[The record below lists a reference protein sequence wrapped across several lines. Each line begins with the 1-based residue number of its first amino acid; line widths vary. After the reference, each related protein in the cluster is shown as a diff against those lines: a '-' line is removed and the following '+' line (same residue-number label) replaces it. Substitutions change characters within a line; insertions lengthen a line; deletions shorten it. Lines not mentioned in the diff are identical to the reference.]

1 MSETPEHDWDAFS
14 PEDRHRPPSRLGV
27 PEYLVIVIGVLIV
40 VGIVALWPSGSAK
53 ETAAAEFSVLGVPS
67 EFYEAVVT
75 ETVTAPCQA
84 TPHTDCLTVTFELAE
99 GPDAGRTYQQ
109 VFSTEDIVPPLDV
122 GEKVILS
129 RIPPSGVIA
138 AIEESPCEFD
148 PQATC
153 TSVQV
158 ELSTGPEAGTV
169 GTLDLFP
176 GQESGVFVGR
186 EVMVTLDFDGS
197 IVSVSP
203 ASMEAMY
210 RYADYQRR
218 WLLIAITALFAVSVV
233 ALGRWKGVAALTG
246 LGLSVFII
254 VLWLIPSLL
263 DGNPAL
269 AVAMVGAAAVAYLAL
284 YVSHGINRT
293 STIALLGTLAAL
305 ALITGL
311 SWLTT
316 VLAQFTGLATE
327 EATLLLTIEGFDIRG
342 LLIAGIVIGAA
353 GALDD
358 VTVTQASA
366 IAEIRSADPTIGF
379 RALFTRGM
387 SIGRAHVGS
396 IVNTLVLAYLGAAMP
411 LTILFILAQQ
421 SFGAVA
427 NSEVVAVEIVRSLV
441 GTIGIVAAVPL
452 TTWMATVWP
461 SVGGHGHS
469 H

>member
-1 MSETPEHDWDAFS
+1 MSDLPGQDWAAFS
-14 PEDRHRPPSRLGV
+14 PDEEAKQRRFGV
-27 PEYLVIVIGVLIV
+27 PEYIAAVIGVLIV
-40 VGIVALWPSGSAK
+40 VGIVVLWPSGSAK
-53 ETAAAEFSVLGVPS
+53 EVAAGEFSVLGVPS
-67 EFYEAVVT
+67 EFHEATVT
-75 ETVTAPCQA
+75 DATTAPCPA
-84 TPHTDCLTVTFELAE
+84 TPERDCVTVTFELTQ
-99 GPDAGRTYQQ
+99 GPEAGQSYNQE
-109 VFSTEDIVPPLDV
+109 FSTQDIVPRLDV
-122 GEKVILS
+122 GEKVVLS
-129 RIPPSGVIA
+129 RIPPSGVIVSL
-138 AIEESPCEFD
+138 EETSCEFD
-148 PQATC
+148 PQTTC
-153 TSVQV
+153 TTAQI
-158 ELSTGPEAGTV
+158 ELSTGPDAGTIA
-169 GTLDLFP
+169 TLELFP
-176 GQESGVFVGR
+176 GQDSGLFPGR
-186 EVMVTLDFDGS
+186 DVMVTLDFDGS
-197 IVSVSP
+197 IVAISP
-203 ASMEAMY
+203 ASMESMY

-218 WLLIAITALFAVSVV
+218 WLLVAITALFALAVI

-254 VLWLIPSLL
+254 LFWLIPSLL

-269 AVAMVGAAAVAYLAL
+269 AVAMIGAAAVAYLAL

-305 ALITGL
+305 FLITGL
-311 SWLTT
+311 SWVTT

-327 EATLLLTIEGFDIRG
+327 EATLLLTLEGFDIRG

-366 IAEIRSADPTIGF
+366 IAEIRSADPSIGF
-379 RALFTRGM
+379 KPLFMRGM

-452 TTWMATVWP
+452 TTWMATMWP
-461 SVGGHGHS
+461 SAHRHQ

>member
-1 MSETPEHDWDAFS
+1 MGEHQEQDWKAFS
-14 PEDRHRPPSRLGV
+14 PDDGDKPSRFGI
-27 PEYLVIVIGVLIV
+27 PEYIAAAIGVMIV
-40 VGIVALWPSGSAK
+40 VGIVALWPSGAAK
-53 ETAAAEFSVLGVPS
+53 GTAAAEFSVLGVPS
-67 EFYEAVVT
+67 DFHEAVVT
-75 ETVTAPCQA
+75 NSVVEPCPA
-84 TPHTDCLTVTFELAE
+84 TPHTDCATVTFELTE
-99 GPDAGRTYQQ
+99 GPEAGQAYDQ
-109 VFSTEDIVPPLDV
+109 VFSTEDIVPQLAV
-122 GEKVILS
+122 GEKVVLS
-129 RIPPSGVIA
+129 RIPPSGVIVA
-138 AIEESPCEFD
+138 LDESPCEFD
-148 PQATC
+148 PQTTCATA
-153 TSVQV
+153 QV
-158 ELSTGPEAGTV
+158 ELSTGPDAGSI
-169 GTLDLFP
+169 GTLELFP
-176 GQESGVFVGR
+176 GQESGLFPGR

-197 IVSVSP
+197 IVAISP
-203 ASMEAMY
+203 ATMDAMY
-210 RYADYQRR
+210 RYADFQRR
-218 WLLIAITALFAVSVV
+218 WLLVAITALFALAVV

-246 LGLSVFII
+246 LGLSVVII
-254 VLWLIPSLL
+254 VFWLIPSLL
-263 DGNPAL
+263 DGNQAL
-269 AVAMVGAAAVAYLAL
+269 AVAMIGAAAVAYLAL

-293 STIALLGTLAAL
+293 STIALLGTLASL
-305 ALITGL
+305 FLITGL

-366 IAEIRSADPTIGF
+366 IAEIRAADPSIE
-379 RALFTRGM
+379 RIPLFTRGM

-461 SVGGHGHS
+461 SADGHRH
-469 H
+469 